1 MVDGKQTCLVSPL
14 LISPQGGKS
23 SSPEGGTRWVILIV
37 FILLN
42 SATFS
47 QEKEKKQFKDIFSID
62 GYIKYMPSANF
73 LKLNDMKFD
82 RLIHNRI
89 NIKGYLSE
97 ALTLKIGI
105 RNRVF
110 FGNRVNT
117 SQPFYGDLIG
127 TDNGEIDLSFLPV
140 NKNKII
146 ASSLIDRAY
155 LDWSKGKWEI
165 SAGRQRIN
173 WGVNL
178 LWNTN
183 DLFNAYNFIDFDY
196 QERPGSDALRV
207 QYFTGDFSS
216 IDAAY
221 KIGKDMDHSII
232 AGLFKFNKWKYD
244 FQVLGANYNTD
255 IALGGG
261 WAGNIK
267 DAGFKGEA
275 TLFQPKNNFKDTTSI
290 VATSTSIDYSFKKGI
305 YINFSFLYNSNGLN
319 VVSNSQQGLLA
330 GNLSAKNLMP
340 SKYSYFAQVSGSF
353 NPKTTGSF
361 STIYGQGINILFL
374 MPAISYSVKQN
385 WDTDVTGQIYFG
397 EENEQFKNLGNAI
410 FLRIKYSY

>member
-1 MVDGKQTCLVSPL
+1 
-14 LISPQGGKS
+14 
-23 SSPEGGTRWVILIV
+23 
-37 FILLN
+37 LN
-42 SATFS
+42 SFS

-73 LKLNDMKFD
+73 LALNDIKFD
-82 RLIHNRI
+82 HLIHNRI
-89 NIKGYLSE
+89 NIKGYFSE

-110 FGNRVNT
+110 FGNTVNT

-127 TDNGEIDLSFLPV
+127 TDNGEVDLSFLLV
-140 NKNKII
+140 NKDKII
-146 ASSLIDRAY
+146 MSSLIDRAY

-183 DLFNAYNFIDFDY
+183 DLFNAYNFVDFDY

-216 IDAAY
+216 IEGVY
-221 KIGKDMDHSII
+221 KLGKNMDKTILAS
-232 AGLFKFNKWKYD
+232 LWKFNKLKYD
-244 FQVLGANYNTD
+244 FQFLAANYNTD

-275 TLFQPKNNFKDTTSI
+275 TLFQPKTNFADTSG
-290 VATSTSIDYSFKKGI
+290 VFSASTSIDYSFKNGI
-305 YINFSFLYNSNGLN
+305 YVNGSFLFNSNGVN
-319 VVSNSQQGLLA
+319 SVSNSQQGILS

-340 SKYSYFAQVSGSF
+340 TKYSYFAQASGSF
-353 NPKTTGSF
+353 NPKWGGSMAA
-361 STIYGQGINILFL
+361 IYGQGMNLFFL
-374 MPAISYSVKQN
+374 MPAVSHSVKQN
-385 WDTDVTGQIYFG
+385 WDIDLTSQIYFG
-397 EENEQFKNLGNAI
+397 ETNNQFKNLGNAV